1 MQHLKVITSSTL
13 NGQALKSSAVNTGC
27 KHFQLALSYH
37 ARDAASVPIDDG
49 LVEVAGA
56 PEHALQGVAAR
67 KLKLNATFESSSIMK
82 HPCQALKS
90 SAVNTGCKHFQPA
103 LSYHARDAASVPIDD
118 GLVEVAGAVE
128 HALQGVVARTL

>member
-13 NGQALKSSAVNTGC
+13 NG
-27 KHFQLALSYH
+27 
-37 ARDAASVPIDDG
+37 
-49 LVEVAGA
+49 
-56 PEHALQGVAAR
+56 
-67 KLKLNATFESSSIMK
+67 
-82 HPCQALKS
+82 QALKS